1 MREPDGGT
9 RSGGRTGLM
18 ETGAYWLLYVVSVSG
33 ALLHW
38 RLGNVVLA
46 AGCAA
51 AAVFGAFL
59 IGRNHEDFTA
69 RR

>member
-1 MREPDGGT
+1 
-9 RSGGRTGLM
+9 M

-59 IGRNHEDFTA
+59 IGRDHEDSTA
-69 RR
+69 HR